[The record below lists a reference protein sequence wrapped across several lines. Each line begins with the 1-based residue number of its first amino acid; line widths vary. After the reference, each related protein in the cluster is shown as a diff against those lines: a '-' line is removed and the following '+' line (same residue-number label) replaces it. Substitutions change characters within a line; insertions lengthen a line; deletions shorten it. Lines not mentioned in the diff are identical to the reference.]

1 MQMLPEDSATRGE
14 QGRALLVALA
24 SAIGLR
30 SSVASHYSVQ
40 MLCHACRT
48 YLLNATSSLRQAYAG
63 ESRSSMER
71 AEADLQVFPCMH
83 ARSEASR
90 VSWT

>member
-1 MQMLPEDSATRGE
+1 MQILPEDSAATRGE

-30 SSVASHYSVQ
+30 SSAASHYSVQ

-48 YLLNATSSLRQAYAG
+48 YLLTATSSLRQAYSD
-63 ESRSSMER
+63 ESRASMER
-71 AEADLQVFPCMH
+71 AEADLQVGCNLMVH
-83 ARSEASR
+83 
-90 VSWT
+90 

>member
-1 MQMLPEDSATRGE
+1 MQMLPNDSEKRGE
-14 QGRALLVALA
+14 RGRALLVALA

-48 YLLNATSSLRQAYAG
+48 YLLNATSSLRQAYNN
-63 ESRSSMER
+63 ESRESMER
-71 AEADLQVFPCMH
+71 AEADLTV
-83 ARSEASR
+83 RY
-90 VSWT
+90 